1 MPLSNL
7 ITYSVSRAKGSPPHV
22 HTTEVYAT
30 VGKSEKLTAAIP
42 DFTLGKRML
51 NNGLMTS

>member
-7 ITYSVSRAKGSPPHV
+7 ITYSVSSAKGSPPHV
-22 HTTEVYAT
+22 HTTEVYAAL
-30 VGKSEKLTAAIP
+30 GKSEKLTAAIP